1 MSHNDRYTIGRIMR
15 DSNVISFFII
25 VMVATEEEMNAANLR
40 PHERDYC
47 AHFMIELKACQHR
60 EGNLFLYR
68 CHHEKHAMHHCQ
80 YDE

>member
-1 MSHNDRYTIGRIMR
+1 MR

-68 CHHEKHAMHHCQ
+68 CHHEKHAMHNCQ